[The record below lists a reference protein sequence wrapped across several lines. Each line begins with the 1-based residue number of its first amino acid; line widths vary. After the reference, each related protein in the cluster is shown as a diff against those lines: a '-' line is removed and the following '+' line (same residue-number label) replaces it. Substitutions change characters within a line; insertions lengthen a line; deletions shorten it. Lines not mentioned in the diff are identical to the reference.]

1 MSVLKNALRPVP
13 PLCLAAVFIVVIQAL
28 SLAEFIPVPVALL
41 VAAGWAL
48 VIGSVAIWIR
58 SRETLSAWVED
69 GLVALGATAMALF
82 AFGGAVGLMMMS
94 LALDSSS
101 ITGETMVRMFLPSI
115 PIAIAANVPTEL
127 VIFPLLL
134 ILAWRNGPRRVLIVG
149 AAGLYLV
156 HRIWSYLV
164 FVSDRLDFAAAERS
178 TTPMTDAER
187 EQFAAGLHLDDPR
200 WILNLA
206 VFAVFLLAAF
216 QSRVRE
222 LRLTAGRQ

>member
-1 MSVLKNALRPVP
+1 MSDLKKTLRPVP
-13 PLCLAAVFIVVIQAL
+13 PLCLAAVFIVVIQTL
-28 SLAEFIPVPVALL
+28 SLAEFVPVPVALL
-41 VAAGWAL
+41 LAAGWAL
-48 VIGSVAIWIR
+48 AIGSVAIWIKR
-58 SRETLSAWVED
+58 REALSAWVED
-69 GLVALGATAMALF
+69 GLIALGTTAMSLF

-101 ITGETMVRMFLPSI
+101 ITGESMMRMFLPSI

-127 VIFPLLL
+127 VVFPLLL
-134 ILAWRNGPRRVLIVG
+134 ILGWRTGPRRILIVG

-164 FVSDRLDFAAAERS
+164 FVSDRLDFADAEQS
-178 TTPMTDAER
+178 TTPLTDAER
-187 EQFAAGLHLDDPR
+187 ERFTAGLHLDDPR

-206 VFAVFLLAAF
+206 IFAAFLLAAF
-216 QSRVRE
+216 QSRVQE